1 MEEYLIEAD
10 TSGGYRVRT
19 LRPNVEHNPIVAEF
33 ATYEQ
38 AQAWVAEQAR
48 IGMTSANASDVA

>member
-10 TSGGYRVRT
+10 ASGGYRVRT
-19 LRPNVEHNPIVAEF
+19 CRPNVEHNPIVAEF

-38 AQAWVAEQAR
+38 AQAWVAEQTR
-48 IGMTSANASDVA
+48 LGLRSANASDVA